1 MTTRFR
7 YSWLFDAAPLID
19 VGLPGDV
26 TAEHAALLRLQAHT
40 LAPARDPAAEERAA
54 VDRLLAAARSGDDL
68 PGRVDESWRDDQRD
82 RDAAA
87 AALAQA
93 RAEQAG
99 RLNDLVLD
107 RRDTLIGA
115 LNPVLAEL
123 VDATAEVAPH
133 LDPAQPMR
141 PVDVARASNTVRKSV
156 VKGEELAARFGAV
169 RDTWG
174 RLFGLPPTAKQQA
187 HVPAFA
193 VVRRADRLIGQ
204 DRHGRPVADGP
215 DRGRPTTC
223 PGCCGWPRT
232 ETSSRGCRHPTSST
246 TRCARSTPRASP
258 TPNVP
263 APPAPQSGPG
273 RADETGSAVQPDGG
287 CRRPPATR
295 HGVPRCPAADRADT

>member
-1 MTTRFR
+1 VTTRFR

-204 DRHGRPVADGP
+204 DRHGRPVGRWTGPWPADNL
-215 DRGRPTTC
+215 
-223 PGCCGWPRT
+223 PRLLWLAAHRDL
-232 ETSSRGCRHPTSST
+232 EPWL
-246 TRCARSTPRASP
+246 P
-258 TPNVP
+258 TPNQLDDAVREVY
-263 APPAPQSGPG
+263 AEGIANAE
-273 RADETGSAVQPDGG
+273 RA
-287 CRRPPATR
+287 RATR
-295 HGVPRCPAADRADT
+295 AAVGAWAG